1 LGKNTIVKIHSK
13 PTPQG
18 KRYYN
23 MIALHCAA
31 IGALEQAASM
41 QTMPTQPSMFSELL
55 MLL

>member
-1 LGKNTIVKIHSK
+1 
-13 PTPQG
+13 
-18 KRYYN
+18 

-55 MLL
+55 MLLWGRDYLKETDLGAN